1 MRRKR
6 AVRVMM
12 LLPIGLAGM
21 VVFGLVIMG
30 LWNALLPGLFGWKT
44 IGFWQAIGLFIL
56 CRLLFG
62 GFGGGGGRRPRHR
75 MGRHFERMTPEERER
90 VREALRARV
99 CQTGNET
106 EGRK

>member
-6 AVRVMM
+6 AVRLMM
-12 LLPIGLAGM
+12 LLPIGLAGLA
-21 VVFGLVIMG
+21 VFGLVIMG
-30 LWNALLPGLFGWKT
+30 LWNGILPGLFGWRT

-62 GFGGGGGRRPRHR
+62 GFGGGGRRRRHHMAR
-75 MGRHFERMTPEERER
+75 RFERMTPEERER

-99 CQTGNET
+99 GHEPPPPNPA
-106 EGRK
+106 